1 MRITAAI
8 QGSLRDYMAAEV
20 RAGEK
25 AVTSGIKQATDGLKL
40 AMRRQVTSAGLGQRL
55 ANTWRGKVYPQGQV
69 SLKAAGLVYTNA
81 PEIMTGLEV
90 ATTIRGKDGLW
101 LAIPTPNAP
110 KRGVGGKRITPTNFP
125 EQSLGRL
132 RFVYRRSGVSLLVVD
147 NVRASFAKKTGAL
160 RGFKQV
166 SDKQKASGRGLSTAV
181 MFWLVPMVKTRK
193 RIDLKREAE
202 AWQNRL
208 PSLIATNWKDPK

>member
-8 QGSLRDYMAAEV
+8 QGSLTETMATEV
-20 RAGEK
+20 RAAEK
-25 AVTSGIKQATDGLKL
+25 AVTSGVKQATDGLKG
-40 AMRRQVTSAGLGQRL
+40 AMRRQVTSAGLSQRL

-81 PEIMTGLEV
+81 PEIMTGLET
-90 ATTIRGKDGLW
+90 ATVIRGKDGLW

-110 KRGVGGKRITPTNFP
+110 KRGVGGKRINPSNFP
-125 EQSLGRL
+125 EQILGRL
-132 RFVYRRSGVSLLVVD
+132 RFVYRPSGVSLLVVD
-147 NVRASFAKKTGAL
+147 NVRTTA
-160 RGFKQV
+160 RGIRSA
-166 SDKQKASGRGLSTAV
+166 SDKQKSSGRGLSTAV
-181 MFWLVPMVKTRK
+181 MFWLVRQVRTKK

-208 PSLIATNWKDPK
+208 PVLIVNHWKDPK

>member
-1 MRITAAI
+1 MKFTAAI
-8 QGSLRDYMAAEV
+8 QGSLTETMAAEV
-20 RAGEK
+20 RAAET
-25 AVTSGIKQATDGLKL
+25 AVTAGVKQATDGLKG
-40 AMRRQVTSAGLGQRL
+40 AMRRQVISAGLGQRL

-90 ATTIRGKDGLW
+90 ATVIRGKEGLW

-110 KRGVGGKRITPTNFP
+110 KRGVGGKRITPSNFP
-125 EQSLGRL
+125 EQTLGRL
-132 RFVYRRSGVSLLVVD
+132 RFVYRPSGVSLLVVD
-147 NVRASFAKKTGAL
+147 NVRATA
-160 RGFKQV
+160 RGIRSA

-181 MFWLVPMVKTRK
+181 MFWLVRQVRTKK

-202 AWQNRL
+202 TWQNRL
-208 PSLIATNWKDPK
+208 PALIASHWKDPK

>member
-8 QGSLRDYMAAEV
+8 QGSLTEYMAAEV
-20 RAGEK
+20 RAAEK
-25 AVTSGIKQATDGLKL
+25 AVTSGVKQATDGLKL

-90 ATTIRGKDGLW
+90 ATVIWGKDGLW

-110 KRGVGGKRITPTNFP
+110 KRGVGGKRINPSNFP
-125 EQSLGRL
+125 EQTLGRL
-132 RFVYRRSGVSLLVVD
+132 RFVYRPSGVSLLVVD
-147 NVRASFAKKTGAL
+147 NVRATA
-160 RGFKQV
+160 RGIR
-166 SDKQKASGRGLSTAV
+166 SATDKQKASGRGLSTAV
-181 MFWLVPMVKTRK
+181 MFWLVRQVRTKK

-208 PSLIATNWKDPK
+208 PALIVSHWKDPK

>member
-1 MRITAAI
+1 MKFTAAI
-8 QGSLRDYMAAEV
+8 QGSLTDYMAAEV
-20 RAGEK
+20 RAAEN
-25 AVTSGIKQATDGLKL
+25 AVTAGVKQATDGLKL

-81 PEIMTGLEV
+81 PEIMTGLET
-90 ATTIRGKDGLW
+90 ATVIRGKDGLW

-110 KRGVGGKRITPTNFP
+110 KRGVGGKRINPTNFP

-132 RFVYRRSGVSLLVVD
+132 RFVYRPSGVSLLVVD
-147 NVRASFAKKTGAL
+147 NVRTTARGIRFA
-160 RGFKQV
+160 

-181 MFWLVPMVKTRK
+181 MFWLVRQVRTKK

-202 AWQNRL
+202 IWQNRL
-208 PSLIATNWKDPK
+208 PVLIASHWKDPQ

>member
-8 QGSLRDYMAAEV
+8 QGSLSEYMAAEV
-20 RAGEK
+20 RAAEK
-25 AVTSGIKQATDGLKL
+25 AVTVGVKQATDGLKL
-40 AMRRQVTSAGLGQRL
+40 SMRRQVTSAGLGQRL

-81 PEIMTGLEV
+81 PEIMMGLET

-110 KRGVGGKRITPTNFP
+110 KRGMGGKRINPSNFP
-125 EQSLGRL
+125 EQTLGRL
-132 RFVYRRSGVSLLVVD
+132 RFVYRPSGVSLLVVD
-147 NVRASFAKKTGAL
+147 NVRATA
-160 RGFKQV
+160 RGIR
-166 SDKQKASGRGLSTAV
+166 SATDKQKASGRGLSTAV
-181 MFWLVPMVKTRK
+181 MFWLVRQVRTKK

-202 AWQNRL
+202 VWQNRL
-208 PSLIATNWKDPK
+208 PVLIVNHWKDPK

>member
-8 QGSLRDYMAAEV
+8 QGSLSEYMATEV
-20 RAGEK
+20 RAAEK
-25 AVTSGIKQATDGLKL
+25 AVTSGVKQATDGLKL

-90 ATTIRGKDGLW
+90 ATVIWGKDGLW

-110 KRGVGGKRITPTNFP
+110 KRGVGGKRINPSNFP
-125 EQSLGRL
+125 EQTLGRL
-132 RFVYRRSGVSLLVVD
+132 RFVYRPSGVSLLVVD
-147 NVRASFAKKTGAL
+147 NVRATA
-160 RGFKQV
+160 RGIR
-166 SDKQKASGRGLSTAV
+166 SATDKQKASGRGLSTAV
-181 MFWLVPMVKTRK
+181 MFWLVRQVRTKK

-202 AWQNRL
+202 VWQNRL
-208 PSLIATNWKDPK
+208 PSLIANNWKDPK

>member
-8 QGSLRDYMAAEV
+8 QGSLSEYMAAEV
-20 RAGEK
+20 RAAET
-25 AVTSGIKQATDGLKL
+25 AVTTGVKQATDGLKL

-81 PEIMTGLEV
+81 PEIMTGLEI
-90 ATTIRGKDGLW
+90 ATVIRGKDGLW

-110 KRGVGGKRITPTNFP
+110 KRGMGGKRITPSNFP

-132 RFVYRRSGVSLLVVD
+132 RFVYRPSGVSLLVVD
-147 NVRASFAKKTGAL
+147 NVRATA
-160 RGFKQV
+160 RGIR
-166 SDKQKASGRGLSTAV
+166 SATDKQKASGRGLSTAV
-181 MFWLVPMVKTRK
+181 MFWLVRQVRTKK
-193 RIDLKREAE
+193 GIDLKREAE
-202 AWQNRL
+202 VWQNRL
-208 PSLIATNWKDPK
+208 PSLIANNWKDPK

>member
-1 MRITAAI
+1 MKFTAAI
-8 QGSLRDYMAAEV
+8 QGSLTETMAAEV
-20 RAGEK
+20 RAAET
-25 AVTSGIKQATDGLKL
+25 AVTVGVKQATDGLKL

-81 PEIMTGLEV
+81 PEIMTGLEI
-90 ATTIRGKDGLW
+90 ATVIRGKDGLW

-110 KRGVGGKRITPTNFP
+110 KRGVGGKRINPTNFP

-132 RFVYRRSGVSLLVVD
+132 RFVYRPSGVSLLVVD
-147 NVRASFAKKTGAL
+147 NVRATA
-160 RGFKQV
+160 RGIR
-166 SDKQKASGRGLSTAV
+166 SATDKQKASGRGLSTAV
-181 MFWLVPMVKTRK
+181 MFWLVRQVRTKK

-202 AWQNRL
+202 VWQNRL
-208 PSLIATNWKDPK
+208 PSLIANNWKDPQ

>member
-8 QGSLRDYMAAEV
+8 QGSLSEYMATEV
-20 RAGEK
+20 RAAEK
-25 AVTSGIKQATDGLKL
+25 AVTSGVKQATDGLKL

-81 PEIMTGLEV
+81 PEIMVGLEV
-90 ATTIRGKDGLW
+90 ATVIRGKDGLW

-110 KRGVGGKRITPTNFP
+110 KRGVGGKRINPTNFP

-132 RFVYRRSGVSLLVVD
+132 RFVYRPSGVSLLVVD
-147 NVRASFAKKTGAL
+147 NVRATA
-160 RGFKQV
+160 RGIR
-166 SDKQKASGRGLSTAV
+166 SATDKQKASGRGLSTAV
-181 MFWLVPMVKTRK
+181 MFWLVRQVRTKK

-202 AWQNRL
+202 VWQNRL
-208 PSLIATNWKDPK
+208 PSLIANNWKDPK

>member
-8 QGSLRDYMAAEV
+8 QGSLTEYMAAEV
-20 RAGEK
+20 RAAEK
-25 AVTSGIKQATDGLKL
+25 AVTAGVKQATDGLKL
-40 AMRRQVTSAGLGQRL
+40 SMRRQVTSAGLGQRL

-90 ATTIRGKDGLW
+90 ATVIRGKDGLW

-110 KRGVGGKRITPTNFP
+110 KRGVGGKRITPSNFP
-125 EQSLGRL
+125 EQTLGRL
-132 RFVYRRSGVSLLVVD
+132 RFVYRPSGVSLLVVD
-147 NVRASFAKKTGAL
+147 NVRATA
-160 RGFKQV
+160 RGIRSA

-181 MFWLVPMVKTRK
+181 MFWLVRQVRTKK

-202 AWQNRL
+202 TWQNRL
-208 PSLIATNWKDPK
+208 PVLIVNHWKDPK

>member
-1 MRITAAI
+1 MKFTAAI
-8 QGSLRDYMAAEV
+8 QGSLTETMAAEV
-20 RAGEK
+20 RAAET
-25 AVTSGIKQATDGLKL
+25 AVTAGVKQATDGLKL

-81 PEIMTGLEV
+81 PEIMTGLEI
-90 ATTIRGKDGLW
+90 ATVIRGKDGLW

-110 KRGVGGKRITPTNFP
+110 KRGVGGKRINPTNFP

-132 RFVYRRSGVSLLVVD
+132 RFVYRPSGVSLLVVD
-147 NVRASFAKKTGAL
+147 NVRATA
-160 RGFKQV
+160 RGIR
-166 SDKQKASGRGLSTAV
+166 SATDKQKASGRGLSTAV
-181 MFWLVPMVKTRK
+181 MFWLVRQVRTKK

-202 AWQNRL
+202 IWQNRL
-208 PSLIATNWKDPK
+208 PALIASNWKDPK

>member
-8 QGSLRDYMAAEV
+8 QGSLTEYMAAEV
-20 RAGEK
+20 RAAEK
-25 AVTSGIKQATDGLKL
+25 AVTVGVKQATDGLKL
-40 AMRRQVTSAGLGQRL
+40 SMRRQVASAGLGQRL

-81 PEIMTGLEV
+81 PEIMTGLET
-90 ATTIRGKDGLW
+90 ATVIRGKDGLW

-110 KRGVGGKRITPTNFP
+110 KRGMGGKRINPSNFP
-125 EQSLGRL
+125 EQTLGRL
-132 RFVYRRSGVSLLVVD
+132 RFVYRPSGVSLLVVD
-147 NVRASFAKKTGAL
+147 NVRATA
-160 RGFKQV
+160 RGIRSA

-181 MFWLVPMVKTRK
+181 MFWLVRQVRTKK

-202 AWQNRL
+202 TWQNRL
-208 PSLIATNWKDPK
+208 PALIASHWKDPK

>member
-8 QGSLRDYMAAEV
+8 QGSLTETMATEV
-20 RAGEK
+20 RAAEK
-25 AVTSGIKQATDGLKL
+25 AVTSGVKQATDGLKL

-81 PEIMTGLEV
+81 PEIMTGLEI
-90 ATTIRGKDGLW
+90 ATVIRGKDGLW

-110 KRGVGGKRITPTNFP
+110 KRGVGGKRINPSNFP

-132 RFVYRRSGVSLLVVD
+132 RFVYRPSGVSLLVVD
-147 NVRASFAKKTGAL
+147 NVRATA
-160 RGFKQV
+160 RGIR
-166 SDKQKASGRGLSTAV
+166 SATDKQKASGRGLSTAV
-181 MFWLVPMVKTRK
+181 MFWLVRQVRTKK

-202 AWQNRL
+202 VWQNRL
-208 PSLIATNWKDPK
+208 PVLIVNHWKDPK

>member
-8 QGSLRDYMAAEV
+8 QGSLTETMATEV
-20 RAGEK
+20 RAAEK
-25 AVTSGIKQATDGLKL
+25 AVTSGVKQATDGLKL

-81 PEIMTGLEV
+81 PEIMTGLET

-110 KRGVGGKRITPTNFP
+110 KRGVGGKRINPTNFP

-132 RFVYRRSGVSLLVVD
+132 RFVYRPSGVSLLVVD
-147 NVRASFAKKTGAL
+147 NVRTIA
-160 RGFKQV
+160 RGIRSA

-181 MFWLVPMVKTRK
+181 MFWLVRQVRTKK

-208 PSLIATNWKDPK
+208 PALIVSHWKDPK

>member
-1 MRITAAI
+1 MRLTAAI
-8 QGSLRDYMAAEV
+8 QGSLTEYMAVEV
-20 RAGEK
+20 RAAET
-25 AVTSGIKQATDGLKL
+25 AVTAGVKQATDGLKL
-40 AMRRQVTSAGLGQRL
+40 SMRRQVTSAGLGQRL

-110 KRGVGGKRITPTNFP
+110 KRGVGGKRISPTNFP

-132 RFVYRRSGVSLLVVD
+132 RFVYRSSGVSLLVVD
-147 NVRASFAKKTGAL
+147 NVRTTA
-160 RGFKQV
+160 RGIRSA

-181 MFWLVPMVKTRK
+181 MFWLVRQVRTKK
-193 RIDLKREAE
+193 RIDLNREAA
-202 AWQNRL
+202 AWHNRL
-208 PSLIATNWKDPK
+208 PALIANNWKDPK

>member
-1 MRITAAI
+1 MKFTAAI
-8 QGSLRDYMAAEV
+8 QGSLTETMAAEV
-20 RAGEK
+20 RAAET
-25 AVTSGIKQATDGLKL
+25 AVTAGVKQATDGLKG

-81 PEIMTGLEV
+81 PEIMMGLET

-110 KRGVGGKRITPTNFP
+110 KRGMGGKRINPSNFP
-125 EQSLGRL
+125 EQTLGRL
-132 RFVYRRSGVSLLVVD
+132 RFVYRPSGVSLLVVD
-147 NVRASFAKKTGAL
+147 NVRATA
-160 RGFKQV
+160 RGIR
-166 SDKQKASGRGLSTAV
+166 SATDKQKASGRGLSTAV
-181 MFWLVPMVKTRK
+181 MFWLVRQVRTKK

-202 AWQNRL
+202 VWQNRL
-208 PSLIATNWKDPK
+208 PVLIVNHWKDPK

>member
-8 QGSLRDYMAAEV
+8 QGSLTEYMAAEV
-20 RAGEK
+20 RAAET
-25 AVTSGIKQATDGLKL
+25 AVTSGVKQATDGLKL

-81 PEIMTGLEV
+81 PEIMVGLEV
-90 ATTIRGKDGLW
+90 ATVIRGKDGLW

-110 KRGVGGKRITPTNFP
+110 KRGVGGKRINPTNFP

-132 RFVYRRSGVSLLVVD
+132 RFVYRPSGVSLLVVD
-147 NVRASFAKKTGAL
+147 NVRTTARGIRSASD
-160 RGFKQV
+160 RQKQ
-166 SDKQKASGRGLSTAV
+166 SGRGLSTAV
-181 MFWLVPMVKTRK
+181 MFWLVR
-193 RIDLKREAE
+193 
-202 AWQNRL
+202 Q
-208 PSLIATNWKDPK
+208 

>member
-1 MRITAAI
+1 MRLTAAI
-8 QGSLRDYMAAEV
+8 QGSLSAYMAAEV

-25 AVTSGIKQATDGLKL
+25 AVTAGVKQATDGLKL

-81 PEIMTGLEV
+81 PEIMTGLETASV
-90 ATTIRGKDGLW
+90 IRGKDGLW

-110 KRGVGGKRITPTNFP
+110 KRGTGGKRINPTNFP
-125 EQSLGRL
+125 EHSLGRL

-147 NVRASFAKKTGAL
+147 NVRASYSRKTGQL
-160 RGFKQV
+160 RGVKRASEKQ
-166 SDKQKASGRGLSTAV
+166 QQTGRGLATAI
-181 MFWLVPMVKTRK
+181 MFWLVPLVRTRK
-193 RIDLKREAE
+193 RIDLKREGE
-202 AWQNRL
+202 AWQARL
-208 PSLIATNWKDPK
+208 PSLIANHWQDPR

>member
-8 QGSLRDYMAAEV
+8 QGSLTETMAAEV
-20 RAGEK
+20 RAAET
-25 AVTSGIKQATDGLKL
+25 AVTAGVKQATDGLKL
-40 AMRRQVTSAGLGQRL
+40 SMRRQVTSAGLGQRL

-81 PEIMTGLEV
+81 PEIMVGLEI
-90 ATTIRGKDGLW
+90 ATVIRGKDGLW

-110 KRGVGGKRITPTNFP
+110 KRGVGGKRINPSNFP

-132 RFVYRRSGVSLLVVD
+132 RFVYRPSGVSLLVVD
-147 NVRASFAKKTGAL
+147 NVRATA
-160 RGFKQV
+160 RGIR
-166 SDKQKASGRGLSTAV
+166 SATDKQKASGRGLSTAV
-181 MFWLVPMVKTRK
+181 MFWLVRQVRTKK

-202 AWQNRL
+202 VWQNRL
-208 PSLIATNWKDPK
+208 PSLIANNWKDPK

>member
-8 QGSLRDYMAAEV
+8 QGSLAEYMAAEV
-20 RAGEK
+20 RAAET
-25 AVTSGIKQATDGLKL
+25 AVTSGVKQATDGLKG

-81 PEIMTGLEV
+81 PEIMVGLET
-90 ATTIRGKDGLW
+90 ATVIRGKDGLW

-110 KRGVGGKRITPTNFP
+110 KRGMGGKRINPSNFP

-132 RFVYRRSGVSLLVVD
+132 RFVYRPSGVSLLVVD
-147 NVRASFAKKTGAL
+147 NVRTTA
-160 RGFKQV
+160 RGIR
-166 SDKQKASGRGLSTAV
+166 SATDKQKASGRGLSTAV
-181 MFWLVPMVKTRK
+181 MFWLVRQVRTKK

-202 AWQNRL
+202 TWQNRL
-208 PSLIATNWKDPK
+208 PVLIVSHWKEPK

>member
-8 QGSLRDYMAAEV
+8 QGSLAEYMAAEV
-20 RAGEK
+20 QAAEK
-25 AVTSGIKQATDGLKL
+25 AVTVGVKQATDGLKL
-40 AMRRQVTSAGLGQRL
+40 SMRRQVASAGLGQRL

-81 PEIMTGLEV
+81 PEIMTGLET
-90 ATTIRGKDGLW
+90 ATVIRGKDGLW

-110 KRGVGGKRITPTNFP
+110 KRGMGGKRITPSNFP

-132 RFVYRRSGVSLLVVD
+132 RFVYRPSGVSLLVVD
-147 NVRASFAKKTGAL
+147 NVRASFAKKTGVL
-160 RGFKQV
+160 RGFKQA

-181 MFWLVPMVKTRK
+181 MFWLVLQVRTKK

-202 AWQNRL
+202 VWQNRL
-208 PSLIATNWKDPK
+208 PVLIVSNWKDPK